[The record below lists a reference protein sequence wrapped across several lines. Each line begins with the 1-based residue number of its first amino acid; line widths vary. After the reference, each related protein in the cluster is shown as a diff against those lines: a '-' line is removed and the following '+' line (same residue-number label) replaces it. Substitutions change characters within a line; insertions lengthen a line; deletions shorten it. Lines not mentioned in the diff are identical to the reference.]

1 MMVDGGWGLINVENF
16 VQVRKTF
23 NVPLMKVY
31 TKVNKF
37 LIKMSIGQLINDEYS
52 LIRTELSVQIS
63 LPNLK
68 LVLGFPVGVVVPA
81 VWHVAL
87 VVPVVTRYVMLC
99 L

>member
-1 MMVDGGWGLINVENF
+1 MLKTLFKFG
-16 VQVRKTF
+16 KTF

-68 LVLGFPVGVVVPA
+68 LVGFPVGVVVPA
-81 VWHVAL
+81 V
-87 VVPVVTRYVMLC
+87 
-99 L
+99 

>member
-1 MMVDGGWGLINVENF
+1 MVVDGGWGLINVENF

-68 LVLGFPVGVVVPA
+68 LVGFPVGVVVPA

-87 VVPVVTRYVMLC
+87 VVPVVSSYMMLC